1 MEVIHF
7 VVIHYLLNVS
17 CFFLWLKTIKVGRLL
32 LWQSMIS
39 INCVIGQSTG
49 IFAPMLKL
57 KEQND
62 RLSLVKQAL
71 HHFNDATLSPLEQV
85 ERVFDI
91 SSFGENNATGLGM
104 IFHPEEIGLVNKA
117 TREILQ
123 KMGHA
128 RANKQSWRELQDVLR
143 SLHILLR
150 TRDFIEL
157 DWFLYLYGRSL

>member
-1 MEVIHF
+1 
-7 VVIHYLLNVS
+7 
-17 CFFLWLKTIKVGRLL
+17 
-32 LWQSMIS
+32 MIS